1 MCVHAPDP
9 KLSVVTRSSPGLG
22 CGADAMAEE
31 AVGKHSG
38 QLAQSVQSKV
48 RSDAALRS
56 ERPLG
61 NLEFTHLMNVQVER
75 SAVTVD
81 VLKGFGRVS
90 GEQEPSKVYP
100 EH

>member
-1 MCVHAPDP
+1 
-9 KLSVVTRSSPGLG
+9 
-22 CGADAMAEE
+22 MAEE

-48 RSDAALRS
+48 RSDAVLRS

-61 NLEFTHLMNVQVER
+61 NLETHLMNVQVER
-75 SAVTVD
+75 CAVTVK

-100 EH
+100 ED